1 MLEST
6 LRDRAT
12 ALLTPSA
19 RSDVPPFMVMD
30 VMAAAA
36 RIEAAGGHVIHM
48 EVGQP
53 AASAPK
59 VAIAAAHAALDA
71 ARIDYTSALGIP
83 SLRARIAKHYRD
95 TYGCAVDPERIV
107 ITTGSSGGFILA
119 FLSMFEPGD
128 RVAVT
133 VPGYPPYR
141 HILTALGCEPV
152 LIETSSATRH
162 ALTGEALLAAHRK
175 TPLKG
180 VLVGSPANPTG
191 TMMSREAL
199 TGLINAA
206 EGAGIRFISDEI
218 YHGLDYAF
226 PAVTAAEL
234 SPHALVINSFSKY
247 FCMTGWR
254 VGWMVVPEPLVRPI
268 ERLQQNL
275 SISVPTLS
283 QIAAEA
289 AFEGREEME
298 AIKRGYQE
306 NRRILIEGLPK
317 AGLTKFLPADGA
329 FYLYA
334 DVSDF
339 TSDSFEFA
347 GRMLEKAH
355 VAATPGVDFDPI
367 HGRSFI
373 RFSYAR
379 SADEMREAVT
389 RIARW
394 LAIVPA
400 GPSSTSYLSC
410 KSIGEPSVSAR
421 TMPETVAPSHFPLA
435 ALLWPHRADGSSGLL
450 RGVIL
455 VALGTALLTLSAKV
469 NLPLPY
475 VPMTLQTLVV
485 LVIGAAYGWRLGSAT
500 LMAYLAEGA
509 IGFPVFAGPVGGLA
523 PLVGPT
529 AGYLFGFV
537 AAAFV
542 TGWLSERGWDR
553 SVLRLFVAMALGHIL
568 ILAAGFGWLAF
579 GMKLGVEKAW
589 LVGIAPFIA
598 ASLIKNALG
607 AALVP
612 AIRRIFDPRG

>member
-1 MLEST
+1 MLEAT
-6 LRDRAT
+6 LRERAKGLMM
-12 ALLTPSA
+12 ASG
-19 RSDVPPFMVMD
+19 RGDVPPFIVMD

-36 RIEAAGGHVIHM
+36 RLEAAGKHVVHM

-53 AASAPK
+53 WAPAPK
-59 VAIAAAHAALDA
+59 PAISAAQAALEGT
-71 ARIDYTSALGIP
+71 RIDYTSALGVT
-83 SLRARIAKHYRD
+83 SLRSRIARHYRE
-95 TYGCAVDPERIV
+95 TYRCEVDPERVV
-107 ITTGSSGGFILA
+107 ITTGSSGAFILA
-119 FLSMFEPGD
+119 FLAMFEPGD

-141 HILTALGCEPV
+141 HILSALGCEPV
-152 LIETSSATRH
+152 LIETSSENRH

-175 TPLKG
+175 RPLNG
-180 VLVGSPANPTG
+180 VLVASPANPTG
-191 TMMSREAL
+191 TMMSRAAL
-199 TGLINAA
+199 TNVIGAA

-226 PAVTAAEL
+226 AATTATEL
-234 SPHALVINSFSKY
+234 SPHAVVINSFAKY
-247 FCMTGWR
+247 FGMTGWR

-306 NRRILIEGLPK
+306 NRRILIEGLPQ
-317 AGLTKFLPADGA
+317 AGLSRFLPADGA

-339 TSDSFEFA
+339 TADSFEFA

-394 LAIVPA
+394 L
-400 GPSSTSYLSC
+400 
-410 KSIGEPSVSAR
+410 
-421 TMPETVAPSHFPLA
+421 
-435 ALLWPHRADGSSGLL
+435 D
-450 RGVIL
+450 
-455 VALGTALLTLSAKV
+455 
-469 NLPLPY
+469 
-475 VPMTLQTLVV
+475 
-485 LVIGAAYGWRLGSAT
+485 
-500 LMAYLAEGA
+500 
-509 IGFPVFAGPVGGLA
+509 
-523 PLVGPT
+523 
-529 AGYLFGFV
+529 
-537 AAAFV
+537 
-542 TGWLSERGWDR
+542 
-553 SVLRLFVAMALGHIL
+553 
-568 ILAAGFGWLAF
+568 
-579 GMKLGVEKAW
+579 
-589 LVGIAPFIA
+589 
-598 ASLIKNALG
+598 
-607 AALVP
+607 
-612 AIRRIFDPRG
+612 